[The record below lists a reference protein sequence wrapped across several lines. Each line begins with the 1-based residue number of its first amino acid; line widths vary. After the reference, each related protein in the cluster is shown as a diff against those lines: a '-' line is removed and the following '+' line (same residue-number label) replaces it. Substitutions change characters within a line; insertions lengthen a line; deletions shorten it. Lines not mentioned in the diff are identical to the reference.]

1 MQIKTCVLPTRFAT
15 TLFFTLGIYSRP
27 ESFHVV
33 GYADKDMCPF
43 NEIRN
48 ILDFL
53 IFTTLL
59 LETIVFHVK
68 LTVDESSLDTGDG
81 LI

>member
-1 MQIKTCVLPTRFAT
+1 
-15 TLFFTLGIYSRP
+15 
-27 ESFHVV
+27 
-33 GYADKDMCPF
+33 MCPF